1 MAKCLVQQK
10 GRGMNS
16 VPDIYSFQYD
26 KASNGHLE
34 SNVNMYRGAV
44 CFYYSIVDLIKQE
57 DVGISV
63 NASYNSDIDKSA
75 TMRNLES
82 PTGILGLG
90 WRLTYEKIECGKEEA
105 GKQPAY
111 RSYRLTTGDCPG
123 GGTPLHLLE
132 EKDGL
137 LYFEKEIYDGSKIAY
152 DPSGEIWSITD
163 VHGVKRR
170 YGGEGGLQYTV
181 LSSGRYTQASCTD
194 LAALSRAVKSWNLCD
209 VTSPGG
215 FTVCYSYDF
224 TEQQVVQGGPCYT
237 KASYIKEI
245 TDAFGNAAKF
255 TYGEKLWSENTQEA
269 REYADP
275 HKETPDNSPDF
286 YQSEYETKY
295 LSEISISCQGMGLYS
310 VEFGYKVEN
319 YAPGIPVTGDT
330 AKRMLS
336 SIQMVTQDGGMPAV
350 QFTYCGPKETN
361 TGALKEVLYPEGGRV
376 SYSYGQTQAL
386 TALERT
392 CIVSNREFS
401 GQPKVFFG
409 GDYALVMQNNY
420 GKLQFTIYE
429 WIGRW
434 QKYTPG
440 TLLGGVDPDTV
451 KVSACGLY
459 CAATCQSP
467 DKSESKYI
475 IFTKQRK
482 VKGGWHTTDVQT
494 IRTSV
499 LDMVCSDT
507 WFFLYDADHDE
518 VTPYTYDERNEKWE
532 PGQFPEAS
540 GTDGQARFF
549 AAHGDRLLIFNYDQE
564 GAGTNNTIQIY
575 SRNQLDGWEELAK
588 AGVCGAMLQDADSG
602 RCCYLSFD
610 GWVAA
615 CAFVSSLS
623 GDSLRYTFCIFRYD
637 PHTGDF
643 KSELCEE
650 KQLPLGDPSYAQP
663 LAKGNTVLSAG
674 SLYRYCG
681 NGWATDESLAAMLSG
696 SYQFAL
702 SEDLALESYYHD
714 GTVQVKGAVFDKNT
728 KEWGSCTLYNGQA
741 QEASSYG
748 VSACGGI
755 AVAGKRVYDISL
767 LDFGHTLEELD
778 GSYYTANLFNNGT
791 CIAGPSY
798 SDAGGGG
805 PQAGYSF
812 IHNFQ
817 NGKLSRQCID
827 SCTFGENCGGSGDI
841 FSLNEEN
848 TDIKLLFAGCGS
860 PEEPVTFYQAVG
872 VRMDDG
878 IGSITRAYQY
888 DTSSAACD
896 ESGQYARYGKVE
908 VLSGNSRESRTV
920 YRYLDSVSEVS
931 SLDNATCSSTKDGT
945 LLSVYSYLD
954 GRLDTEFKAEYQ
966 FTDTV
971 GGKKCYGDVLAGG
984 SQVQVSE
991 MDENGEGI
999 TKITEFK
1006 TDPRSGERKE
1016 LISYNYNIKGEKET
1030 HKRATKFAYESC
1042 KGMEEANRLCD
1053 IGEEVLSINGETVC
1067 RQQHAYSQSGGCY
1080 FEKSLTLID
1089 PDGVRDKTIYEVTGR
1104 GKYGNA
1110 TGRES
1115 TFPTYI
1121 MYDKSGCLKV
1131 AEFTNSGIGEAFAYS
1146 FEDYEEPMYRETE
1159 GAKLTDSTCMA
1170 GTKCLEVQAG
1180 MASSAITHTFT
1191 ATGTDYGVSFYAEC
1205 AKGCLMRVS
1214 CNGKSL
1220 EQEVSAGTFQYQLAD
1235 LRQLGIEQGKGQ
1247 ELAILFENQ
1256 SGSPMYIDILSFFP
1270 LLNPP
1275 RIHVYE
1281 KNGAL
1286 LAASLSSY
1294 GGISEIIYDGLGRA
1308 VCTVENRSKVYAKIP
1323 SFLRETGKKAN
1334 AELTLKNSGEGEY
1347 RKRIGAGEIFGES
1360 LSLSE
1365 RYFVLFSS
1373 KGDLDIRIGAG
1384 IHASRK
1390 GDLWAFDD
1398 TLNGVH
1404 ESAAKNGGIVSIF
1417 YSEIFML
1424 AVNGEVLFSYRQ
1436 DKGSG
1441 TPFLVKS
1448 TEEIL
1453 DFAAGNGPCAEIEFS
1468 DGAGKPRQEQAFSD
1482 GKLCVTA
1489 RAYDP
1494 FGNETAVT
1502 VPTYVE
1508 GSYFTYI
1515 QDYIKSIDAGTGK
1528 MSGMASDLNPGCGG
1542 YPYSSRIYEQ
1552 RPGGRITEEGTPCP
1566 DYAVNPQTD
1575 RELRHT
1581 VRTSYTKD
1589 TSSVGILGSLPQYYK
1604 VVEVCDPDNNMSY
1617 SVYDML
1623 KNKVA
1628 SVTTAGGV
1636 QMAVQYL
1643 TEYKDGKR
1651 TVSAKMPNGNTRH
1664 AKYDFEGNMVYTSD
1678 VNAGEKRF
1686 FYGKNQNLR
1695 FARDSALDGMGLCR
1709 YRSYDRLYRL
1719 VEEGLCALLED
1730 SELAKQA
1737 LGDGCPSGGKI
1748 INRRYIY
1755 DGNYSADEIGELTK
1769 VEIYDE
1775 TSQNTLVSTIS
1786 IAPDKKNRTVVKTL
1800 ESGGASYTHL
1810 MRFDQF
1816 GNVVSET
1823 GTDGIGTEYAYDTA
1837 SRAVSVKRGGNT
1849 IMQAQYR
1856 ADGSPLEAVLCGN
1869 TVQYEY
1875 DARGKITG
1883 IDSPFY
1889 REQVT
1894 YLENGRYYNGKI
1906 KSVETEIK
1914 TAASGSAPAKIK
1926 YSLDYDGS
1934 GRLVSADCTGHPE
1947 YALTGIQYDANG
1959 NILSCNAGGTCRT
1972 FSLQGNTDKLQGTGS
1987 AAYEY
1992 DKNGSVVKIKKD
2004 SGPEVGIEY
2013 YRCSGLPRQVTAS
2026 GVTSKFIYDEN
2037 NRRIR
2042 EDSYKDGELVKSGVY
2057 FYNGHRLSEE
2067 IRDGTPIKY
2076 IYGEA
2081 GLAAVSKGGKDYSV
2095 ITDRLGYT
2103 RAVAECQKIIQAYHY
2118 KPFGE
2123 TIKVIQDSDLVR
2135 LLFGNYE
2142 FDPLSGLYNA
2152 GARYYDPSSC
2162 RFLSTDPEGEFTSP
2176 YIFCGDDPFS
2186 MHDETGQS
2194 SWFAALIGA
2203 VVGIVLTIGLTVLT
2217 MGASAP
2223 VACAIFGAS
2232 GTTITAASTATNTAA
2247 IVAYQAAMSF
2257 SIAAAS
2263 GFASEGVKCLID
2275 GEPFTAASAYNILLS
2290 SATSSLVFGGA
2301 GTLLGSVGKF
2311 AAAPGDAGMALA
2323 KKYMSQ
2329 GAILS
2334 LINSGVSASESPLGD
2349 LINKDPIS
2357 GKGVIENAGFGALSG
2372 ALNVLVSS
2380 GAESNVLGIKNDIV
2394 KSTVYNTIG
2403 SVSDPGMYYQLAAEA
2418 ADSGSPGGI
2427 YDGYSVGAKSYV
2439 RKNGS
2444 ADAAPLKTSQV
2455 VHAYACFGNSNSTG
2469 SHAAF
2474 TDNSYPCLNIISPR
2488 YFSTR
2493 GFWQRII

>member
-1 MAKCLVQQK
+1 
-10 GRGMNS
+10 MNS

-26 KASNGHLE
+26 RASNGHLE

-44 CFYYSIVDLIKQE
+44 CFYYSLIDLPKQE
-57 DVGISV
+57 NVGISV
-63 NASYNSDIDKSA
+63 SASYNSDIDKSV
-75 TMRNLES
+75 TVRNLEA

-90 WRLTYEKIECGKEEA
+90 WRLTYEKIECDREGA
-105 GKQPAY
+105 GKLPAY
-111 RSYRLTTGDCPG
+111 RSYRITTGDCPG

-132 EKDGL
+132 EKGGL
-137 LYFEKEIYDGSKIAY
+137 LYFEKETYDGSKIIY
-152 DPSGEIWSITD
+152 NPHEEVWCITD

-170 YGGEGGLQYTV
+170 YGGKDGLQYTV
-181 LSSGRYTQASCTD
+181 LSSGRYTQAACTD
-194 LAALSRAVKSWNLCD
+194 PDALSRAVKSWNLYEII
-209 VTSPGG
+209 SPGG

-224 TEQQVVQGGPCYT
+224 TEQQVVQNGPCYT

-255 TYGEKLWSENTQEA
+255 TYKEKLWSENIRED

-275 HKETPDNSPDF
+275 HKEIPDLSPDF

-295 LSEISISCQGMGLYS
+295 LSEISVSCQDMYLYS
-310 VEFGYKVEN
+310 VEFGYKMEN
-319 YAPGIPVTGDT
+319 YASDIPSAGDT

-336 SIQMVTQDGGMPAV
+336 SIQMVTKDGMMPAV
-350 QFTYCGPKETN
+350 QFTYFGPKDTN
-361 TGALKEVLYPEGGRV
+361 TGALKEVLYAEGGRV
-376 SYSYGQTQAL
+376 SYSYGQTQEL

-392 CIVSNREFS
+392 CIVSNKEFLD
-401 GQPKVFFG
+401 PPRVFFG
-409 GDYALVMQNNY
+409 GDYALIIQNNY

-440 TLLGGVDPDTV
+440 TLLDGIDPDTLE
-451 KVSACGLY
+451 VSACSLY
-459 CAATCQSP
+459 CIAACQSP
-467 DKSESKYI
+467 DKGESKYV

-482 VKGGWHTTDVQT
+482 VKGGWHTADVQA
-494 IRTSV
+494 IRTST
-499 LDMVCSDT
+499 LKMACSDT
-507 WFFLYDADHDE
+507 WFFLYDADYDE
-518 VTPYTYDERNEKWE
+518 VIPYTYDERNEKWE
-532 PGQFPEAS
+532 SGQFPESA
-540 GTDGQARFF
+540 GTDGQVRFF
-549 AAHGDRLLIFNYDQE
+549 SVSGDRLLIFNYDQE

-575 SRNQLDGWEELAK
+575 RYSQLDGWEELAK
-588 AGVCGAMLQDADSG
+588 ADACGIMLQDADSD
-602 RCCYLSFD
+602 RSCFLSFD
-610 GWVAA
+610 GWIAA
-615 CAFVSSLS
+615 GAFISSLS

-637 PHTGDF
+637 ADTENF
-643 KSELCEE
+643 SCELYEE
-650 KQLPLGDPSYAQP
+650 KQLPLGDPSYTQP
-663 LAKGNTVLSAG
+663 VIKGNTILSAG

-681 NGWATDESLAAMLSG
+681 NGWVTDESLAARLSG

-702 SEDLALESYYHD
+702 SEDLALESYYHN

-728 KEWGSCTLYNGQA
+728 REWDSCTLYNGQA

-755 AVAGKRVYDISL
+755 AVIGKSVYDISL
-767 LDFGHTLEELD
+767 LDFDHMLEELD
-778 GSYYTANLFNNGT
+778 GSFYTTNLFNNGT
-791 CIAGPSY
+791 CIAGSSY
-798 SDAGGGG
+798 SEAESGDS
-805 PQAGYSF
+805 QAEYSF

-817 NGKLSRQCID
+817 NGKLSRQDED
-827 SCTFGENCGGSGDI
+827 SCTFDYNCGGSGDI
-841 FSLNEEN
+841 FSLNYEN

-860 PEEPVTFYQAVG
+860 PVEPVTFYQAVG

-878 IGSITRAYQY
+878 IDSITRTYRY

-908 VLSGNSRESRTV
+908 VLSGDGYESRTV
-920 YRYLDSVSEVS
+920 YCYLDSVSEVS
-931 SLDNATCSSTKDGT
+931 SLDNATRSSTKDGT
-945 LLSVYSYLD
+945 LLSVYSYMD
-954 GRLDTEFKAEYQ
+954 GRLDTKFKAEYQ

-971 GGKKCYGDVLAGG
+971 DGKKCYGDVLAGG

-991 MDENGEGI
+991 IDENGEGI
-999 TKITEFK
+999 SKITEF
-1006 TDPRSGERKE
+1006 TADPKSGEQKE

-1030 HKRATKFAYESC
+1030 HKRTAKFSYESC
-1042 KGMEEANRLCD
+1042 KEMEEANRLCD
-1053 IGEEVLSINGETVC
+1053 ISEEVLTINGEIVC
-1067 RQQHAYSQSGGCY
+1067 RQQHAYSQTDGCY
-1080 FEKSLTLID
+1080 FEKSLTLAD

-1104 GKYGNA
+1104 GKYGNV

-1115 TFPTYI
+1115 TFPTYM

-1146 FEDYEEPMYRETE
+1146 FEDYEEPMYSEAE
-1159 GAKLTDSTCMA
+1159 GAKLTDSICMA
-1170 GTKCLEVQAG
+1170 GTKCLEVKAG
-1180 MASSAITHTFT
+1180 MSSSAITHTFI

-1205 AKGCLMRVS
+1205 ARGCLMRVS

-1220 EQEVSAGTFQYQLAD
+1220 EQEVCAGTFQYQLAD
-1235 LRQLGIEQGKGQ
+1235 LRPLGIEQGKEQ
-1247 ELAILFENQ
+1247 ELEILFENQ

-1275 RIHVYE
+1275 RIHIYQ

-1294 GGISEIIYDGLGRA
+1294 GSISELIYDGLGRV
-1308 VCTVENRSKVYAKIP
+1308 VCTIENRSKVYAKIP

-1334 AELTLKNSGEGEY
+1334 AELTLKNAGDGKY
-1347 RKRIGAGEIFGES
+1347 YKRIGAGESFGAN

-1373 KGDLDIRIGAG
+1373 TGDLDIRIGTG
-1384 IHASRK
+1384 IQAARK
-1390 GDLWAFDD
+1390 GDLWTFDD
-1398 TLNGVH
+1398 ALNGVH
-1404 ESAAKNGGIVSIF
+1404 ESAAKNGGIVSVF
-1417 YSEIFML
+1417 YSEIVML

-1436 DKGSG
+1436 EQGNG
-1441 TPFLVKS
+1441 TSFSVKS

-1453 DFAAGNGPCAEIEFS
+1453 DFAAGNDPCAEIEFS
-1468 DGAGKPRQEQAFSD
+1468 DGAGKPRQEHTFSD

-1489 RAYDP
+1489 RAYDS

-1502 VPTYVE
+1502 IPTYVE
-1508 GSYFTYI
+1508 DNYFTYI
-1515 QDYIKSIDAGTGK
+1515 GDYIKSIDAGTGEL
-1528 MSGMASDLNPGCGG
+1528 SGMASDLNPDCGG

-1552 RPGGRITEEGTPCP
+1552 RPEGRVTEEGTPCP

-1575 RELRHT
+1575 RKLRHT

-1589 TSSVGILGSLPQYYK
+1589 TSSVDILHALPQYYK
-1604 VVEVCDPDNNMSY
+1604 IVEICDPDNNMSY

-1623 KNKVA
+1623 KNKIA
-1628 SVTTAGGV
+1628 SVATASGV

-1651 TVSAKMPNGNTRH
+1651 TVSATMPNGNTRYT
-1664 AKYDFEGNMVYTSD
+1664 KYDFEGNMVYTSD
-1678 VNAGEKRF
+1678 VNAGEKKF

-1695 FARDSALDGMGLCR
+1695 FARDAALDDMGMCR
-1709 YRSYDRLYRL
+1709 YRSYDSLFRL
-1719 VEEGLCALLED
+1719 VEEGLCPLLED
-1730 SELAKQA
+1730 SELAQKA
-1737 LGDGCPSGGKI
+1737 LGDDYPSDGKI

-1769 VEIYDE
+1769 IEIYDE

-1786 IAPDKKNRTVVKTL
+1786 IAPDKKKRTVVKTL
-1800 ESGGASYTHL
+1800 ESGDAAYTHSIQ
-1810 MRFDQF
+1810 FDQF
-1816 GNVVSET
+1816 GNIVSET
-1823 GTDGIGTEYAYDTA
+1823 GTDGIDTEYAYDTA
-1837 SRAVSVKRGGNT
+1837 SRVVSVKRNGNT
-1849 IMQAQYR
+1849 VTQTQYR
-1856 ADGSPLEAVLCGN
+1856 ADGSPLKAVLCGS

-1894 YLENGRYYNGKI
+1894 YLENGSYYNGKI

-1914 TAASGSAPAKIK
+1914 TGAGGSTPSKIK
-1926 YSLDYDGS
+1926 YSLRYDES
-1934 GRLVSADCTGHPE
+1934 GRLVSADCTDHPE
-1947 YALTGIQYDANG
+1947 YALTDIQYDTNG
-1959 NILSCNAGGTCRT
+1959 NILSCNAGGTERT
-1972 FSLQGNTDKLQGTGS
+1972 FSLQENTDQLKETDS
-1987 AAYEY
+1987 AAYKY
-1992 DKNGSVVKIKKD
+1992 DKNGAAIKITKD
-2004 SGPEVGIEY
+2004 NGSEVGIEY
-2013 YRCSGLPRQVTAS
+2013 YRCSGLPKQVTAC
-2026 GVTSKFIYDEN
+2026 GVTSRFIYDEN

-2042 EDSYKDGELVKSGVY
+2042 KDSYKDGELVESGVY
-2057 FYNGHRLSEE
+2057 FYHDSRLSEE
-2067 IRDGTPIKY
+2067 IRDSTPIKY
-2076 IYGEA
+2076 IYGES
-2081 GLAAVSKGGKDYSV
+2081 GLAAVSKGGTDYSV

-2103 RAVAECQKIIQAYHY
+2103 RAVAECRKIIQAYHY

-2123 TIKVIQDSDLVR
+2123 AIKVIQDSDLVR

-2142 FDPLSGLYNA
+2142 FDSLAGLYHA
-2152 GARYYDPSSC
+2152 GARYYDPSSY
-2162 RFLSTDPEGEFTSP
+2162 RFLSTDLEGEFTSP
-2176 YIFCGDDPFS
+2176 YIFCGNDPFS

-2203 VVGIVLTIGLTVLT
+2203 VVGVVLTVGLTVLT
-2217 MGASAP
+2217 MGAGAP
-2223 VACAIFGAS
+2223 VACAVFGAG
-2232 GTTITAASTATNTAA
+2232 GTTITAATTAAKTAA
-2247 IVAYQAAMSF
+2247 IVAYQTAMSF

-2290 SATSSLVFGGA
+2290 SAASSLVFGGA
-2301 GTLLGSVGKF
+2301 GTLLSSVGKF
-2311 AAAPGDAGMALA
+2311 AVAPGDAGMVLA

-2349 LINKDPIS
+2349 MINKDPIS
-2357 GKGVIENAGFGALSG
+2357 GKGVLENAGFGALSG
-2372 ALNVLVSS
+2372 ALNVLVSA
-2380 GAESNVLGIKNDIV
+2380 GAESNVLDIKKDIV
-2394 KSTVYNTIG
+2394 KDTVYGTIS
-2403 SVSDPGMYYQLAAEA
+2403 SVSDPGMYYQIAVEA
-2418 ADSGSPGGI
+2418 ADSGSSDGI
-2427 YDGYSVGAKSYV
+2427 YDGYSVGAKAYV

-2444 ADAAPLKTSQV
+2444 ADAALLKTSQV

-2474 TDNSYPCLNIISPR
+2474 TDNRYPCLNIISPR

-2493 GFWQRII
+2493 GFGQKLI